1 MQNTDY
7 ISLHFALYCFVET
20 TYNEANLN
28 QSLLSMTEVVPTNKM
43 AKIFVWLAWII
54 ALALLMFLFQDVLD
68 EQYNPNSRPEM
79 RLTKSGQ
86 AEVILDQNRQ
96 GHYVARGT
104 INDTAVTFLL
114 DTGATQVSI
123 PSHIAKQ
130 LGLVAQGNYRVQT
143 ANGSV
148 TVYKTEIAQLSLGN
162 IFLYNVAAHINPA
175 MKSDE
180 ILLGM
185 SALKQVDFHQTGK
198 QLILREPL

>member
-1 MQNTDY
+1 
-7 ISLHFALYCFVET
+7 
-20 TYNEANLN
+20 
-28 QSLLSMTEVVPTNKM
+28 MTEVDPTNKM
-43 AKIFVWLAWII
+43 AKTFVWIAWII
-54 ALALLMFLFQDVLD
+54 GLALLVFIFQDALD
-68 EQYNPNSRPEM
+68 DQYNPNSQPEM
-79 RLTKSGQ
+79 RLTPEGK

-104 INDTAVTFLL
+104 IDGNAVTFLL

-123 PSHIAKQ
+123 PAHIADR
-130 LGLVAQGNYRVQT
+130 LGLVAQGSYRVQT

-148 TVYKTEIAQLSLGN
+148 TVYKTEIGQLSLGN

-185 SALKQVDFHQTGK
+185 SALKRVDFQQTGK
-198 QLILREPL
+198 QLILRDPL

>member
-1 MQNTDY
+1 
-7 ISLHFALYCFVET
+7 
-20 TYNEANLN
+20 
-28 QSLLSMTEVVPTNKM
+28 MTEVDPTNKM
-43 AKIFVWLAWII
+43 AKTFVWIAWII
-54 ALALLMFLFQDVLD
+54 ALALLMFIFEDVLD
-68 EQYNPNSRPEM
+68 QQYNPNSQPEM
-79 RLTKSGQ
+79 RLTPEGK

-104 INDTAVTFLL
+104 IDGSPVTFLL

-123 PSHIAKQ
+123 PAHIADR
-130 LGLVAQGNYRVQT
+130 LRLVAQGSYRVQT

-175 MKSDE
+175 MKSDA

-185 SALKQVDFHQTGK
+185 SALKRVDFQQTGK
-198 QLILREPL
+198 QLILRDPL

>member
-1 MQNTDY
+1 
-7 ISLHFALYCFVET
+7 
-20 TYNEANLN
+20 
-28 QSLLSMTEVVPTNKM
+28 MTEVDPTNKM

-54 ALALLMFLFQDVLD
+54 ALALLMFFFQDVLD
-68 EQYNPNSRPEM
+68 EQYNPNTQPEM
-79 RLTKSGQ
+79 RLTAGGQ
-86 AEVILDQNRQ
+86 AEVILAQNRQ

-104 INDTAVTFLL
+104 INDTPVTYLL

-123 PSHIAKQ
+123 PAHIADK

-143 ANGSV
+143 ANGSI
-148 TVYKTEIAQLSLGN
+148 TVYKTEITQLSLGN

-185 SALKQVDFHQTGK
+185 SALKQVDFQQTGK